1 MFKTYKDKMQIRS
14 IGKNPINYETVQ
26 KEMNTYE
33 QKPINIDDFNNH
45 KEDKV

>member
-14 IGKNPINYETVQ
+14 MGKNLINYEIVQ

-33 QKPINIDDFNNH
+33 QKRINIDDFNDH
-45 KEDKV
+45 K

>member
-33 QKPINIDDFNNH
+33 QKPINIDNFNDH
-45 KEDKV
+45 K

>member
-14 IGKNPINYETVQ
+14 MGKNLINYETIQ

-33 QKPINIDDFNNH
+33 QKRINIDDFNDH
-45 KEDKV
+45 K